1 VIFQLFSFFR
11 AYLLQFSG
19 MGELSIMARRR
30 EGDSGNNFKAEVQD
44 P

>member
-1 VIFQLFSFFR
+1 
-11 AYLLQFSG
+11 
-19 MGELSIMARRR
+19 MGELSIMARSI

>member
-1 VIFQLFSFFR
+1 
-11 AYLLQFSG
+11 LQFSG
-19 MGELSIMARRR
+19 MGELSIMARSI